1 MGAIM
6 TELPRGTLT
15 FLFTDIEGST
25 TRWEHQPEAMR
36 VALKRH
42 DALVRGAIESHGG
55 IVFKTVG
62 DAFYAVFRTAVEA
75 VAAAEAAQRGLAAEA
90 WNEEIGSLSVRMG
103 LHVGTPECS
112 GDDYFGQPLNRV
124 ARLMSAGHGGQV
136 LLSLPVA
143 ELVRDTLPAGA
154 ALRDLGEHRLKD
166 LLRPEHIYQ
175 LIISGLPDSFPAL
188 KTLDAHPNNLPIPPT
203 PLLGRERE
211 LEALHDLVLGDDR
224 RLVTLHGPGG
234 TGKTRLSLQV
244 AADLSDH
251 FADGVYFVPLAA
263 VKDANLFLPVVAQ
276 TIGLRASGN
285 QSLEESVMAALS
297 EKSMLL
303 VLDNLEQ
310 IVEGAAPVVADL
322 LLSAPRLKL
331 LVTSQAI
338 LRLQGEHIF
347 EVPPLG
353 LPSKKRKSSL
363 AELLQTPAI
372 QLFVER
378 AQATKLGFELTDSIA
393 SSVVQICAYLDGMP
407 LAIELAAARTKILTP
422 QAIVERLGAQMA
434 SSRASGVGRLKL
446 LTGGARD
453 LPTRQQTLLNT
464 LAWSY
469 DLLDE
474 AEQAL
479 FRRLS
484 GFLGGWTFEAA
495 EAVCAAAGDLDL
507 DVLDGL
513 ESLADK
519 SLIRH
524 EEESSGGEPRFLM
537 LQSIREYGLELLAQ
551 HGEMEALRRAHAAY
565 YLAFAQDAERALAGP
580 EQGRWLGQLEDEHE
594 NLRAALEWARDSH
607 DAALAI
613 ELSGTLGRFWVTR
626 GYHGEG
632 HAWLEEAL
640 AMDGGSGS
648 GSGNGSDDGHNL
660 APARA
665 KALHRLATIDLEL
678 GDYPHAAARY
688 EESLSLYREV
698 KDERGTA
705 IALNG
710 LGGTARYEGDY
721 SRAQALFEESLALLR
736 TLGDR
741 AAIPGRLMNLG
752 QVVARQGDY
761 ARAEALFEE
770 SLGLSRAQG
779 NTRAVVLTLESLGVV
794 AFTQGDLTRA
804 TPLFHESLALAWQLG
819 MKYEVALILH
829 YLGEVERREGHLE
842 HAAQLFGAAE
852 ALHDEIGGSLPA
864 DEQHE
869 FAQFIGRLREALG
882 SAAFSSAWDN
892 GQSMPA
898 DDVVA
903 SVLAQVAVG

>member
-1 MGAIM
+1 M

-25 TRWEHQPEAMR
+25 TRWEHEPEAMR
-36 VALKRH
+36 VALQRH
-42 DALVRGAIESHGG
+42 DALMRGAIEAHGG

-62 DAFYAVFRTAVEA
+62 DAFYAVFRTATEA
-75 VAAAEAAQRGLAAEA
+75 VAAAEAAQRDLAAEV
-90 WNEEIGSLSVRMG
+90 WDEEIGSLRVRMG

-175 LIISGLPDSFPAL
+175 LIISGLQDNFPAL

-211 LEALHDLVLGDDR
+211 LEALRDLLLR
-224 RLVTLHGPGG
+224 EEQRLVTLHGPGG

-297 EKSMLL
+297 EKTMLL

-310 IVEGAAPVVADL
+310 IVEGAAPVVAQL
-322 LLSAPRLKL
+322 LLAAPRLKL

-338 LRLQGEHIF
+338 VRVQGEHVF
-347 EVPPLG
+347 EVPPLE
-353 LPSKKRKSSL
+353 LPSKKRKASL

-378 AQATKLGFELTDSIA
+378 AQATKLGFNLTDSIA
-393 SSVVQICAYLDGMP
+393 PSVVQICAYLDGMP

-422 QAIVERLGAQMA
+422 QAIVERLGTQMV
-434 SSRASGVGRLKL
+434 SSRASGRLKL

-484 GFLGGWTFEAA
+484 GFLGGWTLDAA
-495 EAVCAAAGDLDL
+495 EAVCTAAGDLDL

-551 HGEMEALRRAHAAY
+551 HGELEALRSAHAAY

-580 EQGRWLGQLEDEHE
+580 EQGRWLGRLEDEHE
-594 NLRAALEWARDSH
+594 NLRAALEWSRDSH
-607 DAALAI
+607 DAALAV
-613 ELSGTLGRFWVTR
+613 ELAGTLGRFWVTR

-632 HAWLEEAL
+632 HAWLEESL
-640 AMDGGSGS
+640 AMNGGS
-648 GSGNGSDDGHNL
+648 DHVQA
-660 APARA
+660 APRA

-688 EESLSLYREV
+688 QESLDLYREL

-721 SRAQALFEESLALLR
+721 ARAQALFEESLALLR
-736 TLGDR
+736 ALGDR

-752 QVVARQGDY
+752 QVVARRGDY
-761 ARAEALFEE
+761 ARAAALFEE

-779 NTRAVVLTLESLGVV
+779 NTRGVVLTQESLGVV
-794 AFTQGDLTRA
+794 AFTQGDLARA
-804 TPLFHESLALAWQLG
+804 APLFRESLALAWQLG

-829 YLGEVERREGHLE
+829 YLAEIEHREGHLE
-842 HAAQLFGAAE
+842 HAAHLFGAAE
-852 ALHDEIGGSLPA
+852 ALHNEIGGTLPA

-869 FAQFIGRLREALG
+869 FAQFIARLREALG
-882 SAAFSSAWDN
+882 SAAYNAAWAV
-892 GQSMPA
+892 GQSMAA

-903 SVLAQVAVG
+903 SVLAHVAVG